1 MVRGKDRR
9 CGISELKHT
18 PGPWHSVDENGVPI
32 TSDDWSLGYDG
43 CGNCVGSLITDSD
56 GTVVAQAVLVYRRDE
71 KVNERLTANARL
83 MAAAPEM
90 LDALERVQKF
100 LADIMAFG
108 DEPSVSEDAEALQ
121 DFITP
126 IIEKAKGKQ

>member
-1 MVRGKDRR
+1 MAR
-9 CGISELKHT
+9 ELKHT
-18 PGPWHSVDENGVPI
+18 PGPWQSEDENGIPI
-32 TSDDWSLGYDG
+32 TSEDWSLGYEG

-83 MAAAPEM
+83 IAAAPEM

-100 LADIMAFG
+100 LADITAFG
-108 DEPSVSEDAEALQ
+108 DEPSISKDAEALQ

-126 IIEKAKGKQ
+126 IINKPKGKQ